1 MWRGAVFDLVIVFQW
16 GLLVD
21 GRWDG
26 ISQGMQW
33 LVAAAGLCQ
42 TCKMT
47 FLAVVFVVFFCRR
60 EWSAVYGAQGGT
72 D

>member
-1 MWRGAVFDLVIVFQW
+1 MM
-16 GLLVD
+16 D
-21 GRWDG
+21 GG

-47 FLAVVFVVFFCRR
+47 FLAVVFVGFFCRR
-60 EWSAVYGAQGGT
+60 E
-72 D
+72 